1 LLKEQLTKLIN
12 KNIINKITEAL
23 SDVINE
29 DILDNKLYEYKNELV
44 LLKIFKYNINYI
56 RKNDPKDIK
65 NQKIL
70 VFVNKL
76 KELDTELKDEINL
89 KIYYEIDSETKI
101 NLIDKI
107 IEYYEN
113 NKIFINTS
121 NISKKDLDKINYWW
135 S

>member
-1 LLKEQLTKLIN
+1 MLKEQLTKLIN